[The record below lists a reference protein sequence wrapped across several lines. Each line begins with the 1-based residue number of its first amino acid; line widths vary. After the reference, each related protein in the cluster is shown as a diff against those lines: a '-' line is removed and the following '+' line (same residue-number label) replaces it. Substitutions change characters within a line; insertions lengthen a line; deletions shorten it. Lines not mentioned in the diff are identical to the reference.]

1 MPFDLFSSRHQPP
14 RGNLPYKYDE
24 LPQDFRV
31 QVWYI
36 LERSLG
42 KRYIE
47 PGEWSTATLPYHLW
61 TSVRDT
67 LREERGVFYLSKQ
80 QLRLGSR
87 DECAQFF
94 INEADPLGALD
105 FIDLAFRIVDQVVRA
120 NPPYLLVAAECLVG
134 PDEAI
139 SQLNERFDQHHLGFQ
154 FTGGEVMRRDS
165 QFVHAEIIENAARLL
180 TATGFEGPNQE
191 FLNAHKSY
199 LKGNTKEA
207 IRETL
212 NAFESTLKVICTQR
226 KWKFDS
232 QKDTSSRLIA
242 IAFEQGLIPDYLQS
256 QFSAL
261 RTTLEAGV
269 PTIRNRAGGHG
280 QGSDPVEVP
289 KYLAAYAMHLAASA
303 INFLVAAHLNTK

>member
-1 MPFDLFSSRHQPP
+1 MPFDLFSSRHKPP
-14 RGNLPYKYDE
+14 QGNLPYKYDE
-24 LPQDFRV
+24 VAQDFRV
-31 QVWYI
+31 KVWYI

-42 KRYIE
+42 KKYVE
-47 PGEWSTATLPYHLW
+47 PGEYSTATLPYYIW
-61 TSVRDT
+61 EFIRDT
-67 LREERGVFYLSKQ
+67 LREERGVFSLSKQ
-80 QLRLGSR
+80 QLRLGPK
-87 DECAQFF
+87 DECFQYF
-94 INEADPLGALD
+94 INEADLLGALD
-105 FIDLAFRIVDQVVRA
+105 FIDLAFRVVDKLIRA
-120 NPPYLLVAAECLVG
+120 KPPEVLEAVECLVG

-165 QFVHAEIIENAARLL
+165 QFVHAEITENAARLL
-180 TATGFEGPNQE
+180 TATGFEGPDQE

-226 KWKFDS
+226 KWKFDP
-232 QKDTSSRLIA
+232 QKDTSARLIA
-242 IAFEQGLIPDYLQS
+242 IAFEKGLIPDYLQS

-269 PTIRNRAGGHG
+269 PAIRNRAGGHG
-280 QGSDPVEVP
+280 QGPDLVEVP

>member
-1 MPFDLFSSRHQPP
+1 MPFDLFSSRHKPP

-24 LPQDFRV
+24 VARDFRV
-31 QVWYI
+31 KVWYI

-42 KRYIE
+42 KNYVEPDEYIR
-47 PGEWSTATLPYHLW
+47 ATMPYRLW
-61 TSVRDT
+61 EAIRAT
-67 LREERGVFYLSKQ
+67 LREERGVFCLSKQ
-80 QLRLGSR
+80 QLRCGPKL
-87 DECAQFF
+87 ECFEFF
-94 INEADPLGALD
+94 INEADVVGALD
-105 FIDLAFRIVDQVVRA
+105 FIDLAFRVVDKGVRA
-120 NPPYLLVAAECLVG
+120 TPPRLLVESECLVT

-165 QFVHAEIIENAARLL
+165 QFVHAEITENAARLL
-180 TATGFEGPNQE
+180 TAPGFEGPDQE

-226 KWKFDS
+226 KWKFDP
-232 QKDTSSRLIA
+232 QKDTSARLIA
-242 IAFEQGLIPDYLQS
+242 IAFEKGLIPDYLQS

-280 QGSDPVEVP
+280 QGPDPVEVP

-303 INFLVAAHLNTK
+303 INFLVAAHSNTK